1 MKSKN
6 LQRGCD
12 PSSNLGRRTPNS
24 YLQDDQNELSVLSE
38 VKRTY
43 SLVFEEKIGFFDYL
57 ALQGFSYG
65 HLIHLQSYYKK
76 HYEGKS
82 YSSHLELEKYILSQK
97 TGHSSLVK
105 TARSY
110 LNYFE
115 KHEKLPLDIILK
127 YRSILKLKR
136 SQPDVYVPS
145 DSEVLAS
152 YHKIK
157 QDKTL
162 DLIFLILATSGIRYV
177 ECLDFLKNY
186 DGTRFKMSGRHIAYS
201 VAKTRNT
208 KNINN
213 IYLPLFVY
221 KKLEHIDESYPSLR
235 MQFYRKGS
243 LFSVKYL
250 RKWQYNFLI
259 YNNVPESVADFI
271 QGRASKSISANH
283 YLAKA
288 QQADFWYSK
297 ITNKLESVFCNT
309 KISQKSNVDSLH
321 TIKTKKQRFCDYSR

>member
-1 MKSKN
+1 
-6 LQRGCD
+6 
-12 PSSNLGRRTPNS
+12 
-24 YLQDDQNELSVLSE
+24 
-38 VKRTY
+38 
-43 SLVFEEKIGFFDYL
+43 
-57 ALQGFSYG
+57 
-65 HLIHLQSYYKK
+65 
-76 HYEGKS
+76 
-82 YSSHLELEKYILSQK
+82 LSQK
-97 TGHSSLVK
+97 TGHSSIVK

-110 LNYFE
+110 LNYCE
-115 KHEKLPLDIILK
+115 KHEKLPSYIILK

-136 SQPDVYVPS
+136 SQPDVYVPQ

-157 QDKTL
+157 QNKTL
-162 DLIFLILATSGIRYV
+162 DLIFLVLATSGIRYV
-177 ECLDFLKNY
+177 ECLDFLKNL
-186 DGTRFKMSGRHIAYS
+186 DGTRFKTCPAHVAYS

-221 KKLEHIDESYPSLR
+221 KKLKHIDESYPNLR

-271 QGRASKSISANH
+271 QGRASRSIGANH

-297 ITNKLESVFCNT
+297 VAHKLEGIFSNT
-309 KISQKSNVDSLH
+309 TISKNHKADSRHTVRAKNKKILN
-321 TIKTKKQRFCDYSR
+321 YSR